1 MEILDFGVWFQY
13 FLLIISGCLGMMLI
27 LLVYTNKYI
36 REKINQMEQND
47 ESVDPFTEFH

>member
-13 FLLIISGCLGMMLI
+13 FLLIVSGCLGMMLI
-27 LLVYTNKYI
+27 LLVYTNKYT

-47 ESVDPFTEFH
+47 ESADPFTEFH